1 MDPSQDQDFEI
12 PVPKIVMAPYY
23 GAGPIMTTQIYFID
37 SAIGY
42 QFSVTFRIRKRHLRW
57 LAICHETS

>member
-1 MDPSQDQDFEI
+1 MDTSRDQDFEI
-12 PVPKIVMAPYY
+12 PATKNVMAPY
-23 GAGPIMTTQIYFID
+23 GAGPLMVTQIYFID

-42 QFSVTFRIRKRHLRW
+42 RFSVTFRIRKRHFKW